1 MQGKSFVTE
10 QSCKLQG
17 YNPIFM
23 FPLYAEISLSGLYIR
38 IGEHSP
44 LLDAAADGPV
54 YVVDGIDKLSPDTV
68 SGLESLLTDRDVWLP
83 DGTHLSV
90 ANGTIHPNFQVI
102 ALANSMKKMDSA
114 MFSTF
119 ELSHTRIL
127 DPSNSWYIWIEKWSS
142 FWTQ

>member
-17 YNPIFM
+17 YPIFM

-54 YVVDGIDKLSPDTV
+54 YVVDGIDKL
-68 SGLESLLTDRDVWLP
+68 
-83 DGTHLSV
+83 
-90 ANGTIHPNFQVI
+90 
-102 ALANSMKKMDSA
+102 
-114 MFSTF
+114 
-119 ELSHTRIL
+119 
-127 DPSNSWYIWIEKWSS
+127 
-142 FWTQ
+142 